1 MKNKKQS
8 LIFCDLNSGY
18 KSRAFI
24 IKINN
29 VAYLKSYNMGG
40 GYVTWGYPLSLSV
53 LLVDVDN
60 HHNTSLLCADVEKSE
75 SF

>member
-1 MKNKKQS
+1 MKNKNQS
-8 LIFCDLNSGY
+8 LIFCDLNSGC

-40 GYVTWGYPLSLSV
+40 DYVTWGYPLSV

-60 HHNTSLLCADVEKSE
+60 HHNTFLLCADVEKSE

>member
-1 MKNKKQS
+1 MKNKNQS
-8 LIFCDLNSGY
+8 LIFCDLNSGC

-40 GYVTWGYPLSLSV
+40 DYVT
-53 LLVDVDN
+53 
-60 HHNTSLLCADVEKSE
+60 
-75 SF
+75 